1 MTEIPENIGPILRE
15 IDAELKAQGVLP
27 HQRSAHAVIAFGKRF
42 NISLPLFRLN
52 PSSPRVS
59 EAVNQEH
66 VTVKIY
72 EWFDEIYGER
82 INVDPSSK
90 AKVAVLA
97 HGDLWEMRIPLVW
110 GTEITT
116 ATKDFTLPKNIVSQ
130 GPIYTNAAVQLEK
143 ITPARLSEFTDADLA
158 ETLQM
163 YDLGRLVRTAF
174 DSFRNDHRLF
184 PIAESNWSAA
194 VFHLTAQ
201 NADYGES
208 RWSSLQ
214 LVEKFMKGLL
224 YLMDDATAEEIKD
237 AGHELKKLH
246 RLLVRSIRDI
256 NLMPLAKEVQCTAQV
271 RYGEVVST
279 RDQAYKAHK
288 SALRI
293 VASLGSIKNGNEP

>member
-1 MTEIPENIGPILRE
+1 MTEIPEDISPILRE

-27 HQRSAHAVIAFGKRF
+27 HQRSAKAVIAFGKRF

-52 PSSPRVS
+52 PSSPRAP
-59 EAVNQEH
+59 EAASHELF
-66 VTVKIY
+66 TVKIY

-82 INVDPSSK
+82 RKVDPSAK

-97 HGDLWEMRIPLVW
+97 HGDIWEMRIPLVW
-110 GTEITT
+110 GTEIPK
-116 ATKDFTLPKNIVSQ
+116 ATKDFALPMNTVSQ
-130 GPIYTNAAVQLEK
+130 GPIYTNATELLDK
-143 ITPARLSEFTDADLA
+143 ITPSRLREFTDADLA
-158 ETLQM
+158 ETLEM

-174 DSFRNDHRLF
+174 DRFRNDHRLF

-201 NADYGES
+201 NADHGES

-214 LVEKFMKGLL
+214 LVEKFIKGLL
-224 YLMDDATAEEIKD
+224 YLIDDATAEEIKD

-246 RLLVRSIRDI
+246 RLLARSIRDI

-271 RYGEVVST
+271 RYGETVST

-288 SALRI
+288 SALKI
-293 VASLGSIKNGNEP
+293 IASLGSIKNGNEQ